1 MHGYGLPVCAIAVC
15 QCEDLVTHSDILETF
30 DDTEGVQGM
39 MDLTVPGRGMSSI
52 IRWPIF
58 VDGMVDVSEVGVM
71 KRML

>member
-1 MHGYGLPVCAIAVC
+1 
-15 QCEDLVTHSDILETF
+15 
-30 DDTEGVQGM
+30 M